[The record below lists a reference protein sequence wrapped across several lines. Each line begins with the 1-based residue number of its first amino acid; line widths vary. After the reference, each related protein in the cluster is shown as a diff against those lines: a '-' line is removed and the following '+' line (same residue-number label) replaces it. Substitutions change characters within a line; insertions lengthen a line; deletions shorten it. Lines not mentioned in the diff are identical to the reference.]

1 MELKVFTLPTCP
13 SCPLAKTIA
22 SEVASE
28 LGILYR
34 EINMATQEGLTEGL
48 GQNVFGTPSFA
59 IDNEVIARGIVLSK
73 DRLKQEVRR
82 KLTQG

>member
-1 MELKVFTLPTCP
+1 MFTLPTCP

-34 EINMATQEGLTEGL
+34 EINMATQEGLREGL
-48 GQNVFGTPSFA
+48 GHNVFATPSFA
-59 IDNEVIARGIVLSK
+59 IGNEVIARGIIVSK
-73 DRLKQEVRR
+73 DKLKQEIKK
-82 KLTQG
+82 KLEQG

>member
-13 SCPLAKTIA
+13 TCPLAKTIA

-34 EINMATQEGLTEGL
+34 EINMATQEGLREGL
-48 GQNVFGTPSFA
+48 GHNVFGTPSFA
-59 IDNEVIARGIVLSK
+59 IDDEVIARGIVLSK
-73 DRLKQEVRR
+73 DKLKQEVKR
-82 KLTQG
+82 KLGQG